1 MNINKITSLF
11 YSSNSINKVDKHNL
25 KYIFS
30 NISTRNK
37 NDEFIITTLETPN
50 GSFKDLR
57 TLGKGASFRFG
68 KSELNVDTLGNV
80 VSYKKPFYKSL
91 KKLVNNSQELASFI
105 AQNINDNQLVKKKTV
120 SLLTFPKNVIEKLKK
135 ATV

>member
-1 MNINKITSLF
+1 MNIKKFTSLIHN
-11 YSSNSINKVDKHNL
+11 SNTVHKVDKHNL

-30 NISTRNK
+30 NIPTRNK
-37 NDEFIITTLETPN
+37 NDEFIITTLETPE

-68 KSELNVDTLGNV
+68 KTELDVDTLGNV

-91 KKLVNNSQELASFI
+91 KKLVNKSQKLASFI
-105 AQNINDNQLVKKKTV
+105 VQNINDNQLVKKKTV

>member
-11 YSSNSINKVDKHNL
+11 YSSNSTNKVDKHNL

-50 GSFKDLR
+50 GAFKDLR
-57 TLGKGASFRFG
+57 TLGKGAGFRFG
-68 KSELNVDTLGNV
+68 KSELNVDTLGNI

-91 KKLVNNSQELASFI
+91 KKLVNKSQELASFI